1 MMIEP
6 TESESREELDLL
18 IDALKQIAR
27 EAEENPELV
36 QTAPH
41 TTRVQRLDETTA
53 ARKPILRGRLR
64 SLRLRWQW
72 IQPRR
77 SGRPCPSFMTGKTS
91 SRSMSFMMG
100 EARGRLAVT
109 LDVLTDALILVGQHG
124 VYCTSAR
131 NPKVPALDLQA
142 VLANITGANELVA
155 SVMEK
160 LRLEKE
166 AAE

>member
-1 MMIEP
+1 MSIFWE
-6 TESESREELDLL
+6 RKDELE
-18 IDALKQIAR
+18 KY
-27 EAEENPELV
+27 E
-36 QTAPH
+36 
-41 TTRVQRLDETTA
+41 
-53 ARKPILRGRLR
+53 
-64 SLRLRWQW
+64 
-72 IQPRR
+72 
-77 SGRPCPSFMTGKTS
+77 
-91 SRSMSFMMG
+91 FMMG

-109 LDVLTDALILVGQHG
+109 LDVLTDALVLVGQHG

-142 VLANITGANELVA
+142 VLENITGAKELVA